1 MHLCLNDDNRSVLA
15 FPLKN
20 FIYIALSYHV
30 DNIPQVETFKYLGVI
45 YHDSLSWKAHIDY
58 IAEKCSG
65 TVDLLRRLSN
75 S

>member
-1 MHLCLNDDNRSVLA
+1 MHLCLNGDNCSVLA

-20 FIYIALSYHV
+20 PIYIALSYHV
-30 DNIPQVETFKYLGVI
+30 NIIPQVETFKYLGVI
-45 YHDSLSWKAHIDY
+45 YHHSLSWKAHIDY
-58 IAEKCSG
+58 IAEKGSC